1 MSSKLAPH
9 PRLPTTRI
17 ARLELGLLLMFRHS
31 HAQES
36 AAHSFS
42 RVEEELVVSSPPA
55 PGVARQLLPDTVDI
69 ERRMYETMPKSDL
82 TAGMVK
88 GEDGRTRFKIIEF
101 WRAMEPRYPLHAAIA
116 FRVYSVLPTEA
127 NCERVFSRAGSNM
140 AHMRR
145 NTKPKTLSALVMV
158 GCYLQNHGDIEE
170 EDEESK

>member
-1 MSSKLAPH
+1 MPCIFVGYDLSMSSKLAPH

-42 RVEEELVVSSPPA
+42 RMEGELVVPSPPA

-69 ERRMYETMPKSDL
+69 ERRMYKTMPKSDL

-88 GEDGRTRFKIIEF
+88 GEDGRTRYPLKKK
-101 WRAMEPRYPLHAAIA
+101 MEPRYQLHASLA
-116 FRVYSVLPTEA
+116 FRVYTRSCRPKSTASVCSVAQAT
-127 NCERVFSRAGSNM
+127 
-140 AHMRR
+140 
-145 NTKPKTLSALVMV
+145 T
-158 GCYLQNHGDIEE
+158 
-170 EDEESK
+170 